1 MDTTRAGESRFL
13 ITRSATGFLKTR
25 ILEVMVSDN
34 PNETSLLPVRH
45 PQKDLF
51 ICDIADC
58 VLKNDIA
65 SMEHPVFSLSKK
77 PDLSVREYVNGDKRL
92 TVTPSVK
99 GMATIYDK
107 DILIFAISQLMA
119 AKNHGEPISRQL
131 RLSAR
136 SFLVFANRHTGGGD
150 YDQLEAALDRLTGT
164 RLRTSIRTGGEKQ
177 DAWFGL
183 VDSAYVKRKER
194 ADGSDGRVMEM
205 RITLSD
211 WLFNAVTANEV
222 LSMHS
227 DYFRLRKPIERRLY
241 EIARKHCGLQAQW
254 RISVHLLYKKTGSRS
269 PIKQFRF
276 LVRELAERQHLPDYM
291 VEIEESGDLVTFT
304 KRRVL

>member
-1 MDTTRAGESRFL
+1 
-13 ITRSATGFLKTR
+13 
-25 ILEVMVSDN
+25 MVSEN
-34 PNETSLLPVRH
+34 PNTGHMVSENPNMTSLLPVRH
-45 PQKDLF
+45 PQQDLF

-119 AKNHGEPISRQL
+119 AKNQGEPISREL

-136 SFLVFANRHTGGGD
+136 CFLVFANRHIGGGD
-150 YDQLEAALDRLTGT
+150 YEQLEAALDRLTGT
-164 RLRTSIRTGGEKQ
+164 RLKTSIRTGGEKQ
-177 DAWFGL
+177 DSWFGL
-183 VDSAYVKRKER
+183 VESAYVKRLEN
-194 ADGSDGRVMEM
+194 ADGSEGRVMEM

-211 WLFNAVTANEV
+211 WLFKAISANEV
-222 LSMHS
+222 LSMHP

-241 EIARKHCGLQAQW
+241 EIARKHCGAQHRW
-254 RISVHLLYKKTGSRS
+254 EVRLDLLHKKTGSRS
-269 PIKQFRF
+269 PVKQFRYF
-276 LVRELAERQHLPDYM
+276 LKELEGQQHLPDYM
-291 VEIEESGDLVTFT
+291 VEIRESGDYVTFT
-304 KRRVL
+304 RRGSN

>member
-1 MDTTRAGESRFL
+1 
-13 ITRSATGFLKTR
+13 
-25 ILEVMVSDN
+25 MVFEN
-34 PNETSLLPVRH
+34 PNDPSLLPVRH
-45 PQKDLF
+45 PQQDLF

-119 AKNHGEPISRQL
+119 AKNQGEPIGREL

-136 SFLVFANRHTGGGD
+136 SFLIFANRHTGGGD
-150 YDQLEAALDRLTGT
+150 YEQLEAALDRLTGT
-164 RLRTSIRTGGEKQ
+164 RLKTSIRTGGEKQ
-177 DAWFGL
+177 DSWFGL
-183 VDSAYVKRKER
+183 VESAYVKRTET
-194 ADGSDGRVMEM
+194 ADGSDGRVAEM
-205 RITLSD
+205 RIKLSD

-222 LSMHS
+222 LSMHP

-241 EIARKHCGLQAQW
+241 EIARKHCGGQSDW
-254 RISVHLLYKKTGSRS
+254 RVGLELLHRKTGSRG
-269 PIKQFRF
+269 PLKQFRF
-276 LVRELAERQHLPDYM
+276 LVKEITETNHLPDYL
-291 VEIEESGDLVTFT
+291 IECQWADDIVVF
-304 KRRVL
+304 RRRNS

>member
-1 MDTTRAGESRFL
+1 
-13 ITRSATGFLKTR
+13 
-25 ILEVMVSDN
+25 MVFEN
-34 PNETSLLPVRH
+34 PNITSLLPVRH
-45 PQKDLF
+45 PQQDLF

-107 DILIFAISQLMA
+107 DILIFAISQLMT
-119 AKNHGEPISRQL
+119 AKNQGESISREL

-150 YDQLEAALDRLTGT
+150 YEQLEAALDRLTGT
-164 RLRTSIRTGGEKQ
+164 RLKTSIRTGGEKQ
-177 DAWFGL
+177 DSWFGL
-183 VDSAYVKRKER
+183 VESAYVKRLEN
-194 ADGSDGRVMEM
+194 ADGSEGRVVEM

-211 WLFNAVTANEV
+211 WLFNAITANEV
-222 LSMHS
+222 LSMHP

-241 EIARKHCGLQAQW
+241 EIARKHCGGQSDW
-254 RISVHLLYKKTGSRS
+254 RVSLELLHRKTGSRG
-269 PIKQFRF
+269 PLKQFRF
-276 LVRELAERQHLPDYM
+276 LVNEITETNHLPDYQ
-291 VEIEESGDLVTFT
+291 VEMEGAGCCVRF
-304 KRRVL
+304 KRRVLDDRVKSSASAELKPPARP

>member
-1 MDTTRAGESRFL
+1 
-13 ITRSATGFLKTR
+13 
-25 ILEVMVSDN
+25 MVSEN

-45 PQKDLF
+45 PQQDLF

-119 AKNHGEPISRQL
+119 AKNRGDPISREL

-150 YDQLEAALDRLTGT
+150 YEQLEAALDRLTGT
-164 RLRTSIRTGGEKQ
+164 RLKTSIRTGGEKQ
-177 DAWFGL
+177 ESWFGL
-183 VDSAYVKRKER
+183 VESAYVKRFEHG
-194 ADGSDGRVMEM
+194 DGSEGRVLWAA
-205 RITLSD
+205 RLLGD
-211 WLFNAVTANEV
+211 W
-222 LSMHS
+222 
-227 DYFRLRKPIERRLY
+227 
-241 EIARKHCGLQAQW
+241 G
-254 RISVHLLYKKTGSRS
+254 
-269 PIKQFRF
+269 
-276 LVRELAERQHLPDYM
+276 
-291 VEIEESGDLVTFT
+291 
-304 KRRVL
+304 

>member
-1 MDTTRAGESRFL
+1 
-13 ITRSATGFLKTR
+13 
-25 ILEVMVSDN
+25 MVPEN
-34 PNETSLLPVRH
+34 PNLTSLLPVRH
-45 PQKDLF
+45 PQQDLF

-77 PDLSVREYVNGDKRL
+77 PDLSVREYVNGDKSL

-107 DILIFAISQLMA
+107 DILIFAISQLMT
-119 AKNHGEPISRQL
+119 AKNQGKRISREL

-136 SFLVFANRHTGGGD
+136 SFLVFSNRHTGGGD
-150 YDQLEAALDRLTGT
+150 YEQLEAALDRLTGT

-177 DAWFGL
+177 DSWFGL
-183 VDSAYVKRKER
+183 VDNAYVRR
-194 ADGSDGRVMEM
+194 AEKDDGAEGRVIEM

-211 WLFNAVTANEV
+211 WLFNAITANEV
-222 LSMHS
+222 LSMHP

-241 EIARKHCGLQAQW
+241 EIARKHCGAQERW
-254 RISVHLLYKKTGSRS
+254 EVGLELLHKKTGSRS
-269 PIKQFRF
+269 PLKQFRF
-276 LVRELAERQHLPDYM
+276 LLKELQDRQHLPDYEIVVD
-291 VEIEESGDLVTFT
+291 VEGEKVLFT
-304 KRRVL
+304 RRSTISEKRNEQSSLSS

>member
-1 MDTTRAGESRFL
+1 
-13 ITRSATGFLKTR
+13 
-25 ILEVMVSDN
+25 MVSEN
-34 PNETSLLPVRH
+34 PNMTSLLPVRH
-45 PQKDLF
+45 PQQDLF

-107 DILIFAISQLMA
+107 DILIFAISQLMT
-119 AKNHGEPISRQL
+119 AKNQGKPISREL

-136 SFLVFANRHTGGGD
+136 SFLVFSNRHTGGGD
-150 YDQLEAALDRLTGT
+150 YEQLEAALDRLTGT

-177 DAWFGL
+177 DSWFGL
-183 VDSAYVKRKER
+183 VDNAYVRR
-194 ADGSDGRVMEM
+194 AEKDDGAEGRVIEM

-211 WLFNAVTANEV
+211 WLFNAITANEV
-222 LSMHS
+222 LSMHP

-241 EIARKHCGLQAQW
+241 EIARKHCGQSSSW
-254 RISVHLLYKKTGSRS
+254 KIGIELLHKKTGSRS
-269 PIKQFRF
+269 PLKQFRH
-276 LVRELAERQHLPDYM
+276 LVKQIAETNHLPDYQLSISEDGEQVL
-291 VEIEESGDLVTFT
+291 VERRLNDLTLTV
-304 KRRVL
+304 

>member
-1 MDTTRAGESRFL
+1 
-13 ITRSATGFLKTR
+13 
-25 ILEVMVSDN
+25 MVSEN

-45 PQKDLF
+45 PQQDLF

-119 AKNHGEPISRQL
+119 AKNRGDPISCEL

-150 YDQLEAALDRLTGT
+150 YEQLEAALDRLTGT
-164 RLRTSIRTGGEKQ
+164 RLKTSIRTGGEKQ
-177 DAWFGL
+177 ESWFGL
-183 VDSAYVKRKER
+183 VESAYVKRFEHGG
-194 ADGSDGRVMEM
+194 GSEGRVQEL

-222 LSMHS
+222 LSMHP

-241 EIARKHCGLQAQW
+241 EIARKHCGVQDEW
-254 RISVHLLYKKTGSRS
+254 RVGLRLLYKKTGARS

-276 LVRELAERQHLPDYM
+276 LLKNLQDQQHLPDYKIA
-291 VEIEESGDLVTFT
+291 IEADGENVSFA
-304 KRRVL
+304 RRSEVACPPRTNFLHVADER

>member
-1 MDTTRAGESRFL
+1 M
-13 ITRSATGFLKTR
+13 
-25 ILEVMVSDN
+25 
-34 PNETSLLPVRH
+34 TSLLPIRH
-45 PQKDLF
+45 PQQDLF

-119 AKNHGEPISRQL
+119 AKNRGGPISREL

-150 YDQLEAALDRLTGT
+150 YEQLEAALDRLTGT

-177 DAWFGL
+177 ESWFGL
-183 VDSAYVKRKER
+183 VESAYVKRVEQ
-194 ADGSDGRVMEM
+194 ADGTEGRVIEL

-211 WLFNAVTANEV
+211 WLFKAITANEV
-222 LSMHS
+222 LSMHP

-241 EIARKHCGLQAQW
+241 EIARKHCGQSASWEIGLK
-254 RISVHLLYKKTGSRS
+254 LLYRKSGSRS
-269 PIKQFRF
+269 PLKQFRHVLREVSEAGCIQQYGVTLSKNAERT
-276 LVRELAERQHLPDYM
+276 LVRFHA
-291 VEIEESGDLVTFT
+291 
-304 KRRVL
+304 K

>member
-1 MDTTRAGESRFL
+1 
-13 ITRSATGFLKTR
+13 
-25 ILEVMVSDN
+25 MVSEN

-45 PQKDLF
+45 PQQDLF

-119 AKNHGEPISRQL
+119 AKNRGGPISREL

-150 YDQLEAALDRLTGT
+150 YEQLEAALDRLTGT
-164 RLRTSIRTGGEKQ
+164 RLKTSIRTGGEKQ
-177 DAWFGL
+177 ESWFGL
-183 VDSAYVKRKER
+183 VESAYVKRVENFY
-194 ADGSDGRVMEM
+194 GSEGRVQEL
-205 RITLSD
+205 RVTLSD
-211 WLFNAVTANEV
+211 WLFKAITANEV
-222 LSMHS
+222 LSMHP

-241 EIARKHCGLQAQW
+241 EIARKHCGQSASWEIGLE
-254 RISVHLLYKKTGSRS
+254 LLYRKSGSRS
-269 PIKQFRF
+269 PLKQFRHVLREISEADCVPQYGITLNKNADRT
-276 LVRELAERQHLPDYM
+276 LVRFYA
-291 VEIEESGDLVTFT
+291 
-304 KRRVL
+304 K

>member
-1 MDTTRAGESRFL
+1 
-13 ITRSATGFLKTR
+13 
-25 ILEVMVSDN
+25 MVSEN
-34 PNETSLLPVRH
+34 PNTGHMVSENPNMTSLLPVRH
-45 PQKDLF
+45 PQQDLF

-119 AKNHGEPISRQL
+119 AKNQGEPISREL

-136 SFLVFANRHTGGGD
+136 CFLVFANRHTGGGD
-150 YDQLEAALDRLTGT
+150 YEQLEAALDRLTGT
-164 RLRTSIRTGGEKQ
+164 RLKTSIRTGGEKQ
-177 DAWFGL
+177 DSWFGL
-183 VDSAYVKRKER
+183 VESAYVKRLEN
-194 ADGSDGRVMEM
+194 ADGSEGRVMEM

-211 WLFNAVTANEV
+211 WLFKAISANEV
-222 LSMHS
+222 LSMHP

-241 EIARKHCGLQAQW
+241 EIARKHCGAQDRW
-254 RISVHLLYKKTGSRS
+254 EVRLDLLHKKTGSRS
-269 PIKQFRF
+269 PVKQFRYF
-276 LVRELAERQHLPDYM
+276 LKELEGQQHLPDYM
-291 VEIEESGDLVTFT
+291 VEIRESGDYVTFT
-304 KRRVL
+304 RRGSN